1 MPTRRFHLPVIA
13 AMFLAAVT
21 GTANAAP
28 HAYGTSPKSLSPG
41 ESASARADFDGDGY
55 ADVAIGAP
63 GGTIDGKAGAGYI
76 AVDYGMAEGPNGV
89 KRQLVS
95 QNRYGVPGTA
105 ETGDRFG
112 AHLTAADLDADGFT
126 DLVVSSPGEDVGDA
140 QDVGRYTILW
150 GSVGGLAT
158 ATVTSQGTTP
168 TRAGDFDGDGH
179 LDLVTG
185 DRVLYG
191 PFDRT
196 GGPARTSALAG
207 ADARLYAMASGD
219 LDRDGITDLVV
230 SSSTSTTAVP
240 RLRLFRGTHDG
251 LVLGTAIAAPDTAA
265 VDSVGL
271 GDVDGDGRQDVVFG
285 RSTSGPGG
293 LVGVVRGTADGLA
306 SRATLLSQDSP
317 DVPGTGESGDRFGSD
332 VAVGDIDH
340 DGYADVVTGVPGEDV
355 GTTQDAGMFVVL
367 KGGAAGLTGAGAQ
380 GFTQNTAGVP
390 GTAETDDRFGGST
403 AVLDGYVVVG
413 APGENTG
420 SGSVWVFPATATGV
434 TADGSLSFGPGTL
447 AAPTTGAQLGAA
459 LHR

>member
-1 MPTRRFHLPVIA
+1 MPTRRCHLPVIA
-13 AMFLAAVT
+13 AMALAAVT
-21 GTANAAP
+21 GTAYATPQA
-28 HAYGTSPKSLSPG
+28 HDTSPKYLSAVDP
-41 ESASARADFDGDGY
+41 ASARADFDGDGY

-63 GGTIDGKAGAGYI
+63 GATVNGKAGAGYI

-126 DLVVSSPGEDVGDA
+126 DLVVSSPGEDIGDA
-140 QDVGRYTILW
+140 QNVGRYTVLW

-158 ATVTSQGTTP
+158 ATAIVQGTSP

-191 PFDRT
+191 PFDRSS
-196 GGPARTSALAG
+196 GAARSSALAG

-219 LDRDGITDLVV
+219 LDGDGITDLVV
-230 SSSTSTTAVP
+230 SSSSSSTAVP

-251 LVLGTAIAAPDTAA
+251 LVAGGAIAAPDTVS
-265 VDSVGL
+265 VDSVGV
-271 GDVDGDGRQDVVFG
+271 GDIDGDGRLDVVFG
-285 RSTSGPGG
+285 RSASGPGG
-293 LVGVVRGTADGLA
+293 LVGVVRGTSGGLA
-306 SRATLLSQDSP
+306 PRATLLSQDSS

-340 DGYADVVTGVPGEDV
+340 DGYADVVAGVPGEDV

-380 GFTQNTAGVP
+380 AFTQNTAGVP
-390 GTAETDDRFGGST
+390 GTAEAGDRFGGST
-403 AVLDGYVVVG
+403 AILDGYVVVG
-413 APGENTG
+413 APGENSG
-420 SGSVWVFPATATGV
+420 SGSVWVLPATATGV
-434 TADGSLSFGPGTL
+434 TAEGSVSFGPGTL
-447 AAPTTGAQLGAA
+447 AAPTQGAQLGAA
-459 LHR
+459 LQR